1 MMQSLGD
8 LFERKLRQQY
18 YAETRLVDELD
29 QVATNAKNDR
39 LSEGMATH
47 REETRQHVSR
57 LESVFAEIGATPA
70 PVEDAVIDGI
80 ISEREQLE
88 DEIDDPDML
97 DLGYVVGGM
106 TAERVEMTGYEG
118 LMMIADQLDYDAAI
132 TDRLE
137 ANYEDEEATYQELEA
152 MSTASEM
159 ESFWDRITPS

>member
-1 MMQSLGD
+1 MQSLGD

-29 QVATNAKNDR
+29 QVAENAKNDR

-57 LESVFAEIGATPA
+57 LESVFEEIRATPS
-70 PVEDAVIDGI
+70 PIEDAVIDGI
-80 ISEREQLE
+80 IRERERLE

-106 TAERVEMTGYEG
+106 AAERVEMTGYEG
-118 LMMIADQLDYDAAI
+118 LLMIADQLGYDAAI

-137 ANYEDEEATYQELEA
+137 ANYEDEEAIYRELEA